1 MFPSV
6 VKILEYV
13 EEDGKDPYKKRQAN
27 GLLKYFQT
35 FDSIFFLHMMMIIFA
50 WTNGLSK
57 TFQTKDMDI
66 VNAMS
71 DVESI
76 KRELM
81 KLRSEHGWNSLLKK
95 VCLFCET
102 YDISAMD
109 MKKDYINPKKP
120 RQKTGIDNEH
130 HYRVDCFFVVIDL
143 LLEQLNRRFNE
154 VNSELLCCM
163 SAFSPS
169 DQFRLYDD
177 AKLIKLAK
185 FYPKDFNDD
194 ELDHLEHELCLYLDN
209 VLNDTRFAS
218 LDTISDLAKLM
229 VTTRKHLSYPLVYRL
244 LKLVLTLPVATA
256 TVERCFSAMKLV
268 KSALRNKMG
277 DDYMSHSLI
286 RFVEKELLDNI
297 PNEVIV
303 GRFHATNRRGVKRK
317 VIFLMFFLYTVNFSF
332 CNPSL
337 TYFCI
342 TGWRIKILLRRHQP
356 CLSQDKVFS
365 FAT

>member
-1 MFPSV
+1 
-6 VKILEYV
+6 
-13 EEDGKDPYKKRQAN
+13 
-27 GLLKYFQT
+27 
-35 FDSIFFLHMMMIIFA
+35 MMMIIFA

-66 VNAMS
+66 ANAMS

-81 KLRSEHGWNSLLKK
+81 KLRSEQGWNSLLKK

-130 HYRVDCFFVVIDL
+130 HYRVDCFFAVIDL
-143 LLEQLNRRFNE
+143 LLEELNRRFNE

-177 AKLIKLAK
+177 EKLIKLAK

-194 ELDHLEHELCLYLDN
+194 ELDHLEQELCLYLDN

-218 LDTISDLAKLM
+218 LDTIIDLAKLM

-286 RFVEKELLDNI
+286 FFVEKELLDNI
-297 PNEVIV
+297 PNELIV
-303 GRFHATNRRGVKRK
+303 GHFHATNRRGVKRK

-337 TYFCI
+337 TYF
-342 TGWRIKILLRRHQP
+342 LLEICPRGNNKSGYYISL
-356 CLSQDKVFS
+356 CL
-365 FAT
+365 